1 MRFAPHKLPWASR
14 RVIALLAVAGSLGVV
29 TAVVLASNLT
39 RSGGPVAC
47 SYSGMPRGADPLP
60 GGRRATV
67 AGAQSAAGFPVLV
80 PHDLALSPAHATHVW
95 VSNQAVAFSYA
106 RGKITITM
114 TPAAYADPLTW
125 FHTFIAENHYVAAA
139 IGQVN
144 GQPALVIT
152 PDTDSCG
159 GNPAWVEFD
168 HGGVDIDLSSHD
180 YGTTTLLAVA
190 DSMRPDIPWRPAHLP
205 ARQIA
210 APRHL
215 A

>member
-1 MRFAPHKLPWASR
+1 MRFAPRRLARAPR

-29 TAVVLASNLT
+29 AVVVLASNLA
-39 RSGGPVAC
+39 RSGGPVTC
-47 SYSGMPRGADPLP
+47 SQSGMRQGADPLP
-60 GGRRATV
+60 GGRRTTV
-67 AGAQSAAGFPVLV
+67 AGAQSMAGFAVLV
-80 PHDLALSPAHATHVW
+80 PHDPALSPAHPAQVW
-95 VSNQAVAFSYA
+95 VSSQAVAFSYA
-106 RGKITITM
+106 QGKITITM
-114 TPAAYADPLTW
+114 TAAAYADPLTW

-144 GQPALVIT
+144 SQPALVIS

-205 ARQIA
+205 VRLHIPDA
-210 APRHL
+210 
-215 A
+215 